1 MKVYTMTETTQWEYH
16 VIYLGSFWSGPKAED
31 FEAELNELGIEGW
44 EVVAALPVE
53 NSNQVRVVLKRPL
66 SSDTRRRRS
75 WPG

>member
-1 MKVYTMTETTQWEYH
+1 MAETTHWEYH
-16 VIYLGSFWSGPKAED
+16 VIYLGTFWSGPKAAD
-31 FEAELNELGIEGW
+31 FEAELNELGMEGW

-66 SSDTRRRRS
+66 SSATRRRRS

>member
-1 MKVYTMTETTQWEYH
+1 MAEATQWEYH
-16 VIYLGSFWSGPKAED
+16 VIYLGSFWSGPKEAD
-31 FEAELNELGIEGW
+31 FEATLNELGVEGW
-44 EVVAALPVE
+44 ELAAAMAVA

>member
-1 MKVYTMTETTQWEYH
+1 MAEFTQWEYH
-16 VIYLGSFWSGPKAED
+16 VRYLGNFLSGPKEAD
-31 FEAELNELGIEGW
+31 FEAVLNELGMEGW

-66 SSDTRRRRS
+66 SGEARRRRS